1 LYSADVRAAAHSD
14 SDDLR
19 AWLRQLREA
28 SGLSQEALA
37 SAVGTDR
44 RNIHRWEVQGHD
56 PGGSAL
62 LRVLSALGV
71 RIEPPPPTGIPR
83 AVNAELHE
91 LQEELRRA
99 ADEASVRQDELMR
112 RLDELGA
119 RIVDLSARLDEARS
133 TLP

>member
-1 LYSADVRAAAHSD
+1 VRAAAHSD

-37 SAVGTDR
+37 TAVGTDR

-91 LQEELRRA
+91 LQDELRRV
-99 ADEASVRQDELMR
+99 ADEAAVRHDELLR
-112 RLDELGA
+112 RLEEQAD
-119 RIVDLSARLDEARS
+119 RIRDLSGRLGEPRS
-133 TLP
+133 TQL